1 MGKYDSVFE
10 QLSRM
15 NCVRKPRFACIL
27 IFYVYNLFFQMLQ
40 SQSLQELF
48 IKQKQNLLELSI

>member
-10 QLSRM
+10 QLSRT

-27 IFYVYNLFFQMLQ
+27 SFYVYNLFFQMLQ
-40 SQSLQELF
+40 NQSLQELF
-48 IKQKQNLLELSI
+48 IKQEQNLLELSI